1 MTLVPLENVKEI
13 TSRSYVYSKVADIE
27 QVYLNGNQFLKFT
40 HMSRS
45 TKQREMVCISSD
57 SITGFEYYNKT
68 PKLQTQSDVIKAYKE
83 GRLVGY

>member
-13 TSRSYVYSKVADIE
+13 TSTFYVYSEVADIK

-45 TKQREMVCISSD
+45 TKSRETVCISSD
-57 SITGFEYYNKT
+57 SIKGFEYYNTT
-68 PKLQTQSDVIKAYKE
+68 PELKTQSDVLQAYKE